1 MKRIAPIAALAA
13 ALVVS
18 FNVAHAQTAQ
28 MPSQMQPPKTL
39 EDIRKA
45 ASELTLKQTLVV
57 GAGVVG
63 GLVVGQV
70 IVATGICVAAAG
82 VAGGYLANAF
92 YAEDVA
98 AKPVAPTKTRG
109 SAI

>member
-1 MKRIAPIAALAA
+1 MKSIAKVAALAA
-13 ALVVS
+13 ALAISV
-18 FNVAHAQTAQ
+18 NVAQAQTMQ
-28 MPSQMQPPKTL
+28 LPSQTPKVL
-39 EDIRKA
+39 EDVRKA
-45 ASELTLKQTLVV
+45 ASELTLKQALVV

-63 GLVVGQV
+63 GLVAGHV

-82 VAGGYLANAF
+82 VAGGYLANAW

-98 AKPVAPTKTRG
+98 AKPVAPTKTSG